1 MRAIGIHSVAIRQAL
16 LTVGLLLAGLTV
28 FAFATIA
35 TVRETVH
42 ADLLHMID
50 TDIAGLIDVAEQGGM
65 DELVRRIGDRADISS
80 GWNARPYYLLLAPDS
95 HRLAGNLPEAPPF
108 DPTQSAQG
116 EWSVGSDTIHIR
128 ATLLRGHYTLF
139 VGRSETPLNA
149 VSRAL
154 VWRLLAA
161 AALLLAV
168 AMGVA
173 LAMARRLRA
182 RVAVLNDTFARF
194 EAGDLNSRPPA
205 ATGRDEFDVLGRH
218 VAQHLE
224 RNAEFVTAQRR
235 ISDGIAHE
243 LRTPLVHLDTR
254 LLHLLERAGGDSV
267 LTAELDCAR
276 SDIRQI
282 VSLFEVLL
290 DIALTE
296 TIEEQHSERVDLSE
310 LAGNLADL
318 YAASAEEAGLAF
330 TARIAPGVELFGEPM
345 QISRMIANLL
355 DNALKFA
362 PAGCSVRMSLAPG
375 PELVVEDNGPGIQ
388 EAEREQV
395 FHRFARS
402 KDTGSTPGHG
412 LGLSLVRVIAA
423 RHGLSIRVEDARPGA
438 RFVIS
443 GKREDMT

>member
-16 LTVGLLLAGLTV
+16 LTIGLLLAGLTV
-28 FAFATIA
+28 FALATIA
-35 TVRETVH
+35 TVRETVQT
-42 ADLLHMID
+42 DLLHMVD
-50 TDIAGLIDVAEQGGM
+50 TDIAGLVDVAEQGGV
-65 DELVRRIGDRADISS
+65 DELVRRIKDRADIST
-80 GWNARPYYLLLAPDS
+80 GWNARPYYLLLAPDG
-95 HRLAGNLPEAPPF
+95 HRLAGNLPGVPPF
-108 DPTQSAQG
+108 DPAQSAQG
-116 EWSVGSDTIHIR
+116 KWKAGADTVHVR
-128 ATLLRGHYTLF
+128 ATLLRGHYALF
-139 VGRSETPLNA
+139 VGRSEQPLDA

-154 VWRLLAA
+154 IWRLLAA
-161 AALLLAV
+161 AALLMAV

-194 EAGDLNSRPPA
+194 EAGDLSSRPPV

-224 RNAEFVTAQRR
+224 RNAEFVAAQRR

-243 LRTPLVHLDTR
+243 LRTPLAHLDTR
-254 LLHLLERAGGDSV
+254 LLHLLEQADGDPL
-267 LTAELDCAR
+267 LTTELESAR

-296 TIEEQHSERVDLSE
+296 TVEEQRSERVDLSE
-310 LAGNLADL
+310 LAGNIADL

-362 PAGCSVRMSLAPG
+362 PVGCTVRMSLAPG
-375 PELVVEDNGPGIQ
+375 PELVVEDNGPGI
-388 EAEREQV
+388 EKAEREHV
-395 FHRFARS
+395 FHRFARA
-402 KDTGSTPGHG
+402 KDSGSVPGHG

-423 RHGLSIRVEDARPGA
+423 RHGLSIRVEDAQPGA

-443 GKREDMT
+443 GKREKSA